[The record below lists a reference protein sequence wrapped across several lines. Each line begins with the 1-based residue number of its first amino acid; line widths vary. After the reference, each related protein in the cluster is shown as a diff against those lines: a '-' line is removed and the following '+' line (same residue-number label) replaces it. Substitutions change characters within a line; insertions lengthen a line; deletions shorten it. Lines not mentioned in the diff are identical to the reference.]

1 MPSCGYGGGL
11 QPQKSR
17 TADLRHVPRQDDNPI
32 PVSNGAQAADVG
44 HLGGIRVSSPNGN
57 PSCRGKVRRLP
68 CMKGG
73 LPMMKFTR
81 TAAAYAIGIY
91 LATGWRSGW
100 NPGEWPQRE
109 WGTAAVALVVV
120 MAATVAWRW
129 WKARR

>member
-1 MPSCGYGGGL
+1 MVAGCN
-11 QPQKSR
+11 PQKSR
-17 TADLRHVPRQDDNPI
+17 TADLRHIPRQDDNPI

-44 HLGGIRVSSPNGN
+44 HLWGIRVSSPDGN

-81 TAAAYAIGIY
+81 TAAVYAIGIY

-109 WGTAAVALVVV
+109 WGTVAVALVVV

>member
-1 MPSCGYGGGL
+1 MSSEYCQSEARFPGRM
-11 QPQKSR
+11 K
-17 TADLRHVPRQDDNPI
+17 VPI
-32 PVSNGAQAADVG
+32 PASNDAQAVDD
-44 HLGGIRVSSPNGN
+44 GN
-57 PSCRGKVRRLP
+57 LSCRGKVRRLP
-68 CMKGG
+68 YMKGG

-81 TAAAYAIGIY
+81 TAAAYAVGIY

-129 WKARR
+129 WRGRR